1 MHAMMDALRGAART
15 AEMPGKLRIL
25 LVAYCFPPM
34 NSIAS
39 HRPYGWARAWSD
51 LGHEIHVLTP
61 AKRAYDGPMDLDWH
75 LAGIG
80 IHETGL
86 LSRHGDAPR
95 APSARAPAEVRRWE
109 WLKSVTRRARLSL
122 AMFGDPRLLAY
133 FALVREGTRLMRSQ
147 AFDLIV
153 ATSPPEVSFFAART
167 LSRRTG
173 VPWVADFRD
182 LWFKE
187 LRFHQSGIASR
198 LSGVV
203 QRWLVRS
210 AAALV
215 TVSAGLQKRLS
226 EYLGREVLISYNGP
240 FESPPPDSAPPP
252 RPWPGNGIHLVY
264 TGRVYRGKQD
274 PEPLLRA
281 LAALERDAD
290 RAARAV
296 SVDFYGHDEAWLR
309 SLVER
314 YGLGD
319 RVRFHG
325 FVSHGESLAVQ
336 RAADA
341 VLFFDWTDADAEGML
356 TGKLFEY
363 LGCGRPVVA
372 LGRRADTEAA
382 ALIAETRCGTMLAS
396 EEEITGFLKKLAA
409 GAPLPPVDPSAGRH
423 YSRATQAR
431 AILEALRAR
440 LAIPAGGGAR

>member
-1 MHAMMDALRGAART
+1 
-15 AEMPGKLRIL
+15 MPGKLRIL

-39 HRPYGWARAWSD
+39 HRPYAWARTWSD
-51 LGHEIHVLTP
+51 LGHEVHVLTP
-61 AKRAYDGPMDLDWH
+61 AKRAYDGPMDLDWC
-75 LAGIG
+75 LAGID

-86 LSRHGDAPR
+86 LSRHANAPG
-95 APSARAPAEVRRWE
+95 APSARATADVERWE
-109 WLKSVTRRARLSL
+109 WLKRVTRRARFSL

-133 FALVREGTRLMRSQ
+133 FALVREGKRLTRAH

-153 ATSPPEVSFFAART
+153 ATSPPEVSLFAART

-182 LWFKE
+182 LWFQE
-187 LRFHQSGIASR
+187 LRFQQTGIASR

-203 QRWLVRS
+203 QRSLVRS

-226 EYLGREVLISYNGP
+226 GYLGREVLVSYNGP
-240 FESPPPDSAPPP
+240 FEIPPQGSVPP
-252 RPWPGNGIHLVY
+252 RPWPDDGIHLVY
-264 TGRVYRGKQD
+264 TGRVYRGRQD

-281 LAALERDAD
+281 LAALGRGAD

-314 YGLGD
+314 YGLED

-325 FVSHGESLAVQ
+325 FVPHGESLAAQ

-341 VLFFDWTDADAEGML
+341 VLFFDWTDATAEGML

-363 LGCGRPVVA
+363 IGCGRPVIA
-372 LGRRADTEAA
+372 LGPRADTEAA
-382 ALIAETRCGTMLAS
+382 ALIAETGCGTMLTS
-396 EEEITGFLKKLAA
+396 EDDITAFLRKLAA
-409 GAPLPPVDPSAGRH
+409 GAPLPRIDPSAGQR
-423 YSRATQAR
+423 YSRANQAR
-431 AILEALRAR
+431 SILEALRAR
-440 LAIPAGGGAR
+440 VAMPAGRSPAGGPP